1 MSALFSPFTLRKLT
15 LRNRTVV
22 SPMCQYSAK
31 HGLAND
37 WHFAHLSRF
46 GLGGFGAVV
55 VEATAVVPEGRIT
68 YADLGLWSDEQIV
81 PLARIV
87 DFLHTQS
94 TAAAIQIGHAG
105 RKAATPLWWRGGFT
119 ETEDEK
125 PQVGFED
132 WQPVAPSAVPHASS
146 PDYKMPRELTVEEIA
161 SLRQAFVD
169 AARRADRAGFDIVEI
184 HGAHG
189 YLINEFL
196 SPIANRRT
204 DAYGGSEENRMR
216 FLLEI
221 AESVRAAWPADKP
234 LFVRLSAS
242 DNHPDGNDVDFSVRL
257 ASRLKALGVDLVDC
271 SSGGFDGARFDP
283 APNYQVPLAAT
294 IRDGANIP
302 TMAVGLITDPNDAEA
317 IIASGKADLVALGR
331 GALDEPNWPLHARLA
346 LDPSRTAYGDWPKQ
360 AGFAVSAMDRTLK
373 QRGFSD
379 R

>member
-1 MSALFSPFTLRKLT
+1 
-15 LRNRTVV
+15 
-22 SPMCQYSAK
+22 MCQYSAK